1 MSLRRDADRRPSP
14 PSSELEERIVQAAAR
29 REAEVRARGLEAW
42 RVVHGPDDGAP
53 SGLAVDRY
61 GPHLV
66 VTAREAIP
74 EPLRL
79 AWCQAAWDALKPTAV
94 VLKVLHPD
102 PRLSRSDTVHGPRPV
117 DPVLVREGDAV
128 IGCDLDDGL
137 PTGLYL
143 DLRELRF
150 EVRPWA
156 QGVEVLNLFAF
167 TGAFSV
173 HAALGGATRV
183 TTVDSARRALGRAR
197 ENMRWSGLDP
207 DLHRWF
213 PDDVLDHLGRSARR
227 GDRYGLVVAD
237 PPAFGRA
244 GRRRFALESD
254 LEALVGGCVGVVG
267 PGGRLVLSVHTAAID
282 GPRLR
287 SAVALAA
294 RAHGRRVVESSRRG
308 LPAWD
313 HPTAEAP
320 PDDRGDY
327 LRVLVTRL
335 D

>member
-1 MSLRRDADRRPSP
+1 MSLRRDAERRPSP
-14 PSSELEERIVQAAAR
+14 PSSSLEERILRAAQR
-29 REAEVRARGLEAW
+29 REAQVRARGLEAW

-61 GPHLV
+61 GDHLV

-74 EPLRL
+74 EATRL
-79 AWCQAAWDALKPTAV
+79 AWCRAAWDALKPTAV

-102 PRLSRSDTVHGPRPV
+102 PRLSRSDTIHGPRPA

-156 QGVEVLNLFAF
+156 DGVEVLNLFAF

-173 HAALGGATRV
+173 HAALGSATRV
-183 TTVDSARRALGRAR
+183 TTVDSARRALARAR
-197 ENMRWSGLDP
+197 ENMGWSGLDP
-207 DLHRWF
+207 DRHRWF
-213 PDDVLDHLGRSARR
+213 PDDVLEHLGRSARR

-254 LEALVGGCVGVVG
+254 LEALVAGCVAVLA
-267 PGGRLVLSVHTAAID
+267 PGGRLVLSVHTASID
-282 GPRLR
+282 GARLR
-287 SAVALAA
+287 SAVAGAA
-294 RAHGRRVVESSRRG
+294 EAQGRRVLESGRRG